1 MAESPPSPSSPSASL
16 SGLSLLVLALLREH
30 PMHIYGLHRLIRDR
44 GLDRHVNVQH
54 RNSVRQAVDRLNRGG
69 FIEVDDVQQDSG
81 PARTIYR
88 ITPYGS
94 TSFTD
99 ALRDMVA
106 HPRRE
111 FPSFP
116 VAASLLAFLEPT
128 EVVALCKERRTEL
141 VSTRTELE
149 TLGTPPPGLPEIL
162 FVEND
167 LERALVDAEI
177 TWIDRLAARITDG
190 ELQWDPAVLLETS
203 PMKQIIEE

>member
-1 MAESPPSPSSPSASL
+1 
-16 SGLSLLVLALLREH
+16 
-30 PMHIYGLHRLIRDR
+30 MHIYGLHRLIRDR

-54 RNSVRQAVDRLNRGG
+54 RNSVRQAVDRLKRGG

-88 ITPYGS
+88 ITPFGS
-94 TSFTD
+94 TSFTE

-116 VAASLLAFLEPT
+116 VAASLLAFLEPQD
-128 EVVALCKERRTEL
+128 VVDLCGQRRVEL
-141 VSTRTELE
+141 VATRTELE
-149 TLGTPPPGLPEIL
+149 SLGTPPPGLPEIL

-177 TWIDRLAARITDG
+177 AWIDRLAARIADG
-190 ELQWDPAVLLETS
+190 ELQWDPAALLETS